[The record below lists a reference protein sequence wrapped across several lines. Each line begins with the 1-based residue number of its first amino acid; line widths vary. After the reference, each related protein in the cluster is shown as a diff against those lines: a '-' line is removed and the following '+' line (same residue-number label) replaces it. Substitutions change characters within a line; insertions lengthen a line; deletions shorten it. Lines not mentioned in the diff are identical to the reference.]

1 MSSAVK
7 RILILVLSLV
17 LLLSFTLVGCNGGL
31 PQEEVDRIIE
41 NVINAQFDTVSLD
54 MDMAMTMTVKGGS
67 EPGEM
72 TMVGGGTGV
81 MDMAD
86 KEMQMAMNMTMN
98 IPELGEQEMKTE
110 VYLVGEWMYT
120 MVDIPEVGE
129 QWLKMKFSEEIWQ
142 QQKSQIEQQIEF
154 LKTAIEVNYLGSEA
168 VNGADCYVFE
178 VVPSMEALG
187 ELLAQQASGIGGID
201 FGKFNLADL
210 LKEMSV
216 KEWIAKDSYRV
227 MKAEV
232 GMVLEM
238 HPADVGATEADFEKM
253 TINMNIGERLYDYNQ
268 PVSIT
273 LPPEALDAAEIPQSE

>member
-7 RILILVLSLV
+7 RILLLALALV
-17 LLLSFTLVGCNGGL
+17 LSFTLVGCAEGEL
-31 PQEEVDRIIE
+31 TQEEVDRIIA
-41 NVINAQFDTVSLD
+41 NVTTAQYDTVKLD
-54 MDMAMTMTVKGGS
+54 MDMLMTMTVVGGS
-67 EPGEM
+67 ESGEI

-81 MDMAD
+81 MDMVNR
-86 KEMQMAMNMTMN
+86 EMQMAMNMTMD

-110 VYLVGEWMYT
+110 VYIIGGWMYT
-120 MVDIPEVGE
+120 SVNIPEMGE

-142 QQKSQIEQQIEF
+142 QQKSQVEQQIEF
-154 LKTAIEVNYLGSEA
+154 LKTAVEIKSLPDET
-168 VNGADCYVFE
+168 VNGTECYVFE

-187 ELLAQQASGIGGID
+187 ELLSQQAYGMGGMD
-201 FGKFNLADL
+201 FGEFNLDDL

-232 GMVLEM
+232 DMVMEM
-238 HPADVGATEADFEKM
+238 RPADVGATEADFEKM
-253 TINMNIGERLYDYNQ
+253 TMDIKVVERLYDYNQ

-273 LPPEALDAAEIPQSE
+273 LPPEALDATEMPQSE